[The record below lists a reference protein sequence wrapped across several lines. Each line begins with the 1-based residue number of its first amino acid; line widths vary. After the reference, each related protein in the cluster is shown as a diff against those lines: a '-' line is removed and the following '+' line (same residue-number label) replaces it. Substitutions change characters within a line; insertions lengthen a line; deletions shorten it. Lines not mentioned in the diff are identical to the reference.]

1 MANMPLSF
9 SFYRFV
15 TRIISPFL
23 PLVLQNRIGKGKEA
37 IDSKSDRFGNISITK
52 TGAKLFWIHCASV
65 GETMLGIS
73 IAKKLQEHANLQF
86 IFTAQTIAAKEVFLK
101 ANLINA
107 NFQFAPFD
115 TPKIAKDFITNLM
128 PDLAIFVEGEIWPNL
143 IYEIENANIKRILIN
158 ARMTQKS
165 LENWQKYPKLAQ
177 FLFGGFAFIHCAN
190 QQTQNAIY
198 KICDYKAKLCGNL
211 KLSVPIPKTDDA
223 LINQI
228 KSQLKNRKIWL
239 CASSH
244 EGEEEIIIN
253 TQKALVQK
261 QNDILLIIAP
271 RHLKR
276 VDAIIEMSKA
286 NDLKCQ
292 SKTQNQSINEDTK
305 IFIWDTLGELG
316 SAYRVA
322 DCAFIAGSLLP
333 HIGGHNPIEP
343 AQLHCPILSGPYFH
357 NFADI
362 YGEMK
367 EKGAAIIT
375 KDDSNSIANSV
386 FEVLENE
393 KTRENLIE
401 ASNQYIDE
409 NQGMIDKVSIEIMG
423 LL

>member
-1 MANMPLSF
+1 MADMPLSF

-23 PLVLQNRIGKGKEA
+23 PLVLQNRIAKGKEA
-37 IDSKSDRFGNISITK
+37 IDSKNDRFGNISISK
-52 TGAKLFWIHCASV
+52 TGAKLVWIHCASV
-65 GETMLGIS
+65 GETMLGVS
-73 IAKKLQEHANLQF
+73 IAKKLQGHADLQF

-101 ANLINA
+101 ASPTNA

-143 IYEIENANIKRILIN
+143 IYELDKANIKRILIN
-158 ARMTQKS
+158 ARMTRKS
-165 LENWQKYPKLAQ
+165 LENWEKYPKLAQ
-177 FLFGGFAFIHCAN
+177 YLFGGFTFIHCAN
-190 QQTQNAIY
+190 EQTQKAIY
-198 KICDYKAKLCGNL
+198 KICDYETKLCGNL

-244 EGEEEIIIN
+244 EGEEETIIKA
-253 TQKALVQK
+253 QKLLVQM
-261 QNDILLIIAP
+261 QSDILLILAP

-276 VDAIIEMSKA
+276 TNNIIEIA
-286 NDLKCQ
+286 QNTGLKFQ
-292 SKTQNQSINEDTK
+292 SKTQNKSIDKDTQV
-305 IFIWDTLGELG
+305 FIWDTLGELG
-316 SAYRVA
+316 SAFRVA
-322 DCAFIAGSLLP
+322 DCAFIAGSLLS

-375 KDDSNSIANSV
+375 KDDSVSIANSI
-386 FEVLENE
+386 FEVLENPQ
-393 KTRENLIE
+393 TRTNLVN

-409 NQGMIDKVSIEIMG
+409 NQGMIDKVNVEIMG